1 MATQSKPTAKQ
12 PGFSISR
19 RIASAKVKEFSLITK
34 FPLGYRNREDKT
46 ALPSGVLIKGSQNV
60 LTDVSGRVGITKGY
74 ALDGASSTTLTSILG
89 AYDWEVQA
97 NGFRH
102 LRSIQ
107 PTTINGS
114 DGKLQWRYEAS
125 DGTVTWMDL
134 ITGLTSGKFNFGEW
148 FDKSNFQ
155 ALLLMVNG
163 SSGIWEWSG
172 AEGTLNTATNA
183 VGGISAVTFNQTGA
197 NPNLGGTGYTIGDI
211 LTLAGGTGG
220 EAKVTSIVTNT
231 VQAISLTFGGSGG
244 YAVNDIVTI
253 VSDQAAFGVV
263 NATAKVTAVTGGVI
277 TGIQLLTQGSGGAV
291 YYLHDAGY
299 TTGVHQTTTS
309 GGGSGATINVTSV
322 GINSVATISLY
333 APGSGYSTANAVATT
348 NTGTGA
354 TVNITTVATGQI
366 SISGAQTI
374 AQSNFYLTSGALLIN
389 GHPYTYSTITGNVFL
404 GVSPDPSAEPAG
416 SAIIQTPKFTANSAM
431 TNAMGTTFTNDLI
444 STLYNQAYVGSL
456 SSNQVWVSSN
466 TDYKTYTQSAP
477 RTPGQGALFTLSAN
491 TVALVNQEDSMYI
504 SCGNNDWFQT
514 VFTLSSDQTKESLS
528 VSKLKT
534 TTQQGSQSQ
543 ALTSKIRNNVV
554 YLSGEPILNSLG
566 RVDNVVL
573 TPQVSDLSHPIINDM
588 VNYDF
593 TDGCVFYWRNYILM
607 AIPKESIVR
616 VYNMT
621 NPIDPAV
628 SDVSN
633 PNFYWEAPLTFP
645 VSRFSI
651 IDGDLYG
658 HSYQTP
664 ESYKLFTG
672 YNFNGHPID
681 AKAVFAYSSNGI
693 PSESKSF
700 NEHFTEGYISSNTT
714 LNLNINYELDGIAG
728 SPTFPILGTDSQ
740 IVQIKNSEA
749 SLGKTSLGKNPLG
762 GDATI
767 TDNMPPKFRVIQTFP
782 RTPYYE
788 YSVTYSSVGTDFNWS
803 ILRFGNTAT
812 PTSEGNNF
820 ITK

>member
-1 MATQSKPTAKQ
+1 MGQQAKN
-12 PGFSISR
+12 PGFSVSR
-19 RIASAKVKEFSLITK
+19 RIATAKVREFTLNSK
-34 FPLGYRNREDKT
+34 FTLGYRNREDKT
-46 ALPSGVLIKGSQNV
+46 TLPPGVLIVGSQNV
-60 LTDVSGRVGITKGY
+60 LTDVTGRVGITKGY
-74 ALDGASSTTLTSILG
+74 ALDGASSSTLTSIMG

-107 PTTINGS
+107 PTTTNGT
-114 DGKLQWRYEAS
+114 DGKLQWRYVS
-125 DGTVTWMDL
+125 PTGVVTWTDL
-134 ITGLTSGKFNFGEW
+134 ITGLSSGKFNFAEW
-148 FDKSNFQ
+148 YDKTNFQ
-155 ALLLMVNG
+155 PLLLMVNS
-163 SSGIWEWSG
+163 SSGIWEWTG
-172 AEGTLNTATNA
+172 ATGTLNTATNA
-183 VGGISAVTFNQTGA
+183 AGGISAVTFNQTGA
-197 NPNLGGTGYTIGDI
+197 NPNLGGTGYSIGDI

-220 EAKVTSIVTNT
+220 QVKVTSIVTNT
-231 VQAISLTFGGSGG
+231 VQAIAISNAGSG

-253 VSDQAAFGVV
+253 LSDQTAFGVV
-263 NATAKVTAVTGGVI
+263 NATAKVTSTGGGGTI
-277 TGIQLLTQGSGGAV
+277 TGIQLLTQGSGGSV

-299 TTGVHQTTTS
+299 ATGIHQTTT
-309 GGGSGATINVTSV
+309 GGGGGGATINVTSL

-333 APGSGYSTANAVATT
+333 APGSGYSTGNAVATT

-366 SISGAQTI
+366 SITGSQTV
-374 AQSNFYLTSGALLIN
+374 AQSNFYLTSGTLLIN
-389 GHPYTYSTITGNVFL
+389 GHSYNYSTVSGNVFL
-404 GVSPDPSAEPAG
+404 GVSPDASAEPAG
-416 SAIIQTPKFTANSAM
+416 SVIVQQPKFSANS
-431 TNAMGTTFTNDLI
+431 TFTNGMGATFANDLI

-456 SSNQVWVSSN
+456 ASNQVWVSSN
-466 TDYKTYTQSAP
+466 TDYKTFTQSSP

-491 TVALVNQEDSMYI
+491 TTALVNQEDAMYL
-504 SCGNNDWFQT
+504 SCGNDDWFQT
-514 VFTLSSDQTKESLS
+514 IFTLSSDNSKEQLS

-534 TTQQGSQSQ
+534 TTQQAAQSQ
-543 ALTSKIRNNVV
+543 AWTSNIRNNVV
-554 YLSGEPILNSLG
+554 FLSNEPILNSLG

-573 TPQVSDLSHPIINDM
+573 TPQVSDLSHTIINDM
-588 VNYDF
+588 TNYDF
-593 TDGCVFYWRNYILM
+593 TDGSVFYWRNYILM

-621 NPIDPAV
+621 NPVDPAV

-672 YNFNGHPID
+672 YNFNKHPID
-681 AKAVFAYSSNGI
+681 ARAIFSYQNDGI
-693 PSESKSF
+693 PAESKSF
-700 NEHFTEGYISSNTT
+700 NKFYVEGYISSNATID
-714 LNLNINYELDGIAG
+714 LNLMYELNGQAG
-728 SPTFPILGTDSQ
+728 ASTFPIVGTDTS
-740 IVQIKNSEA
+740 IVEIVGSTA

-762 GDATI
+762 GDLAV
-767 TDNMPPKFRVIQTFP
+767 TDGMPPKFRVIETFT

-788 YSVTYSSVGTDFNWS
+788 YSPSFTSVGTDFNWS
-803 ILRFGNTAT
+803 ILRFGSASS

-820 ITK
+820 ITH